1 MQKHNIEIALLLC
14 PSRDQSWR
22 WKTSSNEIGKFNL
35 IQHREALKREELHK
49 ACSRKN
55 EELSNALRD
64 AKATL
69 EMFKLGYYSKNCI
82 AHWGGAGAGDDHQ
95 QGKCSLAGTFFG
107 SPRLGICDCINKPHA
122 PCNNPFRTTSE
133 LEYNGARRPEYRL
146 LDDHVKSEHP
156 RLVKRL
162 QHNLSMS
169 MLPKDPYVEM

>member
-1 MQKHNIEIALLLC
+1 MQKYNIKMALLLC

-69 EMFKLGYYSKNCI
+69 EMFKLGTLK
-82 AHWGGAGAGDDHQ
+82 HHQ
-95 QGKCSLAGTFFG
+95 T
-107 SPRLGICDCINKPHA
+107 
-122 PCNNPFRTTSE
+122 
-133 LEYNGARRPEYRL
+133 RP
-146 LDDHVKSEHP
+146 P
-156 RLVKRL
+156 IG
-162 QHNLSMS
+162 
-169 MLPKDPYVEM
+169 PGP

>member
-1 MQKHNIEIALLLC
+1 MALLLR
-14 PSRDQSWR
+14 PSRDQSWK

-35 IQHREALKREELHK
+35 IQNREALKREELHK

-69 EMFKLGYYSKNCI
+69 EMFKLGS
-82 AHWGGAGAGDDHQ
+82 
-95 QGKCSLAGTFFG
+95 GTFFG
-107 SPRLGICDCINKPHA
+107 SPRLGICDCVNKPCA

-133 LEYNGARRPEYRL
+133 LEYNGARRPNYRL

-162 QHNLSMS
+162 QHNLSTS